1 MCVMLFSGA
10 MRELGVDEWLVKIIQ
25 LMNQNT
31 FSKVTVGDTYSNPLS
46 VKVGVH
52 QGSVLSPLL
61 FIIFL
66 EALSRE
72 FCTGCPWELFYA
84 DDLVIISESIDD
96 LTARVSSWKHH
107 METKGLRA
115 NTKKTKVM
123 L

>member
-1 MCVMLFSGA
+1 MF
-10 MRELGVDEWLVKIIQ
+10 IQ
-25 LMNQNT
+25 SNR
-31 FSKVTVGDTYSNPLS
+31 VGDTYSNPLS

-52 QGSVLSPLL
+52 QGSVLSLL
-61 FIIFL
+61 FITFL

-72 FCTGCPWELFYA
+72 FCTGCQWELFYA
-84 DDLVIISESIDD
+84 DDLVIISDSIND

-115 NTKKTKVM
+115 NMKKTKVM